1 MVIGEDYRFPIEII
15 RVIDG
20 DGFKARALDGIN
32 RELEVRLYAIDAPE
46 GRQKYGREATNH
58 LRNLTKVGRFWLET
72 KNQDPHGRTIAIVYK
87 DGNDAEH
94 TLNYAMVRDGWA
106 YWYSRYERQYNK
118 TPDGE
123 LEMTEPLN
131 ELGLKEAQ
139 QQAHTEA
146 RGVWV
151 EPDIERPWQCKI
163 RVAEERKRSELLSKL
178 LFEAIRVDNTSEMLR
193 LLNHG
198 VDPNARNAQG
208 YTPLHLTA
216 RSGQARMLQA
226 LLELGVYVDPR
237 DATGHTP
244 LHLTAFNQNRRPKD
258 LLIAAGADVSA
269 VNDEGYTPLQLE
281 REKQHELLCEALGAG
296 NTRQV
301 PGLIAAGIDPGFRD
315 AKGHS
320 PLHIV
325 AVNGQADEWVDML
338 WKAGADPNARD
349 ERGRTPLHQA
359 ALNGKFQTYK
369 RLVAAG
375 GDINVK
381 DDYGETPDQIKR
393 DIRKRDIRGRIL
405 YTLGLLVFIA
415 AAALVLFALS

>member
-1 MVIGEDYRFPIEII
+1 MVISEDYRFPIEII

-20 DGFKARALDGIN
+20 DGFKARALDGTN

-58 LRNLTKVGRFWLET
+58 LRNLTEVGHFWLEA

-87 DGNDAEH
+87 DGIDAEH

-106 YWYSRYERQYNK
+106 YWYSRYERQYKK
-118 TPDGE
+118 TPEGE

-131 ELGLKEAQ
+131 ELGLKEAE
-139 QQAHTEA
+139 QQAHTED

-151 EPDIERPWQCKI
+151 EPGVERPWQYKI

-178 LFEAIRVDNTSEMLR
+178 LFEAISVDNTSEMLR
-193 LLNHG
+193 LLNQG

-226 LLELGVYVDPR
+226 LLELGVDVDPR

-258 LLIAAGADVSA
+258 LLITAGADVNA
-269 VNDEGYTPLQLE
+269 VSDEGYTPLQLE
-281 REKQHELLCEALGAG
+281 SEKQHELLCEALDTG
-296 NTRQV
+296 NTRKV
-301 PGLIAAGIDPGFRD
+301 PELIAAGIDPGFRD
-315 AKGHS
+315 TRGHS

-325 AVNGQADEWVDML
+325 AVNGQAEWVDML

-369 RLVAAG
+369 LLVAVG
-375 GDINVK
+375 GDINVR
-381 DDYGETPDQIKR
+381 DDYGETPHQIKR
-393 DIRKRDIRGRIL
+393 DIHKRDIRGRIL
-405 YTLGLLVFIA
+405 AALGIIA
-415 AAALVLFALS
+415 VTAIGALVLFAIS